1 MRKQKRSIRI
11 GIDLMGSDSSPEVLF
26 EAALEAVNHLHPS
39 GRLILFAP
47 KEKLT
52 VLQQQC
58 AHDPRKASLEW
69 SEAPQEIS
77 MEDHPLEAIRRKPF
91 SSLMIGLQSLKEKKL
106 DGFVSA
112 GNTGAL
118 IVGSVLNIAMLPGI
132 ERPAL
137 VITMPTEG
145 GNVAIVDAGGN
156 LTCKE
161 DHYVQFAQLGAVF
174 QRCMR
179 GLKCPTVGLLNVGV
193 EPLKGHPE
201 LKKAYQHLCEYTQ
214 SFASKGETLPFRFL
228 GNVEGRDIF
237 QGKIDVVVTDG
248 FTGNILLKA
257 CEGIAALIFKK
268 FRCALQP
275 YQLPELESAID
286 EMQRFFDYTEYPGAL
301 LCGLQDVVIKCHG
314 NVTTQSMLNC
324 ILGAEA
330 LIKNRLIQNMQQHF
344 KP

>member
-1 MRKQKRSIRI
+1 MRKQKHSIRI

-26 EAALEAVNHLHPS
+26 EAALEAVNYLQPS
-39 GRLILFAP
+39 DRLILFAP
-47 KEKLT
+47 KGKLAA
-52 VLQQQC
+52 LQRLC

-69 SEAPQEIS
+69 SEAPQEIL
-77 MEDHPLEAIRRKPF
+77 MEDHPLEAVRHKPF
-91 SSLMIGLQSLKEKKL
+91 SSMMVGLQFLKEKKL

-118 IVGSVLNIAMLPGI
+118 IFGSVLNIAMLPGI

-137 VITMPTEG
+137 VITMPTET

-156 LTCKE
+156 LTCKV

-179 GLKCPTVGLLNVGV
+179 GIACPAVGLLNVGV

-201 LKKAYQHLCEYTQ
+201 LRKAYQHLCEYTQ
-214 SFASKGETLPFRFL
+214 NFASMGVKRPFSFL

-257 CEGIAALIFKK
+257 CEGIAALIFNK
-268 FRCALQP
+268 FHKMLQP
-275 YQLPELESAID
+275 YQISGLESSVD
-286 EMQRFFDYTEYPGAL
+286 EMQRFFNYTEYPGAL
-301 LCGLQDVVIKCHG
+301 LCGLENVVIKCHG
-314 NVTTQSMLNC
+314 NVTNQSMLNC
-324 ILGAEA
+324 ILGAVG
-330 LIKNRLIQNMQQHF
+330 LIKNRLIHQMQQHF
-344 KP
+344 KS